1 MTDPGQYTYDAHIRD
16 ADDMVVRHI
25 ANNPTLLAR
34 VHKKAWRDVRH
45 ELKANGYIDDIDSI
59 AGRGS
64 YNPGTLETQILPQ
77 AEPHNAFDAAEIT
90 VQFTAK
96 TTGGLTVPAGTE
108 LADVDSDDANQTL
121 TGARKFA
128 TSSELIV
135 SAGGT
140 GTVAAVAVAD
150 GAAYNLPDET
160 ALYLVEGD
168 ASLPTFSAAEVV
180 ATTTTGVDHQ
190 LTRAATYRALCLL
203 YLDLVKQEGDAFDHK
218 LKMYRHEY
226 EAEMRLLLAGG
237 IHMEIGTADGVEDE
251 YEEQIRHGF
260 HRFQRG

>member
-1 MTDPGQYTYDAHIRD
+1 MADPGQYTYDAHIRD

-25 ANNPTLLAR
+25 ANNATLLAR
-34 VHKKAWRDVRH
+34 VHKKAWRDVRQ

-59 AGRGS
+59 AGRGG
-64 YNPGTLETQILPQ
+64 YNPSTLETQIVAQ
-77 AEPHNAFDAAEIT
+77 AEPHNAFDAAELT

-96 TTGGLTVPAGTE
+96 TTGSLTVPAGTV
-108 LADVDSDDANQTL
+108 LSDIDADDSHQTL

-128 TSSELIV
+128 TSSELVV
-135 SAGGT
+135 SAGNT

-150 GAAYNLPDET
+150 GAAFNLPDET

-168 ASLPTFSAAEVV
+168 ASLPTFSAAAVA
-180 ATTTTGVDHQ
+180 ATTTAGVDHQ
-190 LTRAATYRALCLL
+190 LTRAATYRALFLL
-203 YLDLVKQEGDAFDHK
+203 YLDLVKQEGDAFDYK
-218 LKMYRHEY
+218 LKMYRREY
-226 EAEMRLLLAGG
+226 EDEIKLLMAGG

-251 YEEQIRHGF
+251 YEEQLRHGF